1 MCLCF
6 LSIFRALS
14 HLAYHFVNALKAIDT
29 GSITHGQIHQRLGL
43 GWELMNDSL
52 LECNINILHVLY
64 LLAQSCG
71 DSGID
76 TLEHVLEAPN
86 AWKGI
91 TIWGFRIRAL
101 PMYGGDL

>member
-14 HLAYHFVNALKAIDT
+14 HLAYHLVNALKAFDT
-29 GSITHGQIHQRLGL
+29 GSITHGQIHKRLGL

-52 LECNINILHVLY
+52 LECDVNVLHVLY

-91 TIWGFRIRAL
+91 TIRRFRIRAL